1 MRFHIKGQHSPEN
14 CFSGHGLTSP
24 VSSWPERCKERGI
37 EFVAGGQCNPEH
49 SIFLLVETDDM
60 DKITESVN
68 PVLGRFV
75 YEVTPVRAV
84 V

>member
-14 CFSGHGLTSP
+14 CFSGHGLTYP
-24 VSSWPERCKERGI
+24 VLNWPERCKELRI
-37 EFVAGGQCNPEH
+37 DFVAGGACNPEH
-49 SIFLLVETDDM
+49 SIFMLVETDDM
-60 DKITESVN
+60 DKITELVN